1 MTKADRETLT
11 DLRDAV
17 GEISDDL
24 ESAMDDLKELRER
37 IEALRE
43 QKRWRVEAIKFIKA
57 GKPVTQ

>member
-17 GEISDDL
+17 AEINDDL
-24 ESAMDDLKELRER
+24 ESAMDDLVELKAR

-43 QKRWRVEAIKFIKA
+43 QKAWRVEAIKFLKA
-57 GKPVTQ
+57 KPVTQ

>member
-17 GEISDDL
+17 AEIGDELASKKD
-24 ESAMDDLKELRER
+24 ELRELLAE
-37 IEALRE
+37 IEALKE
-43 QKRWRVEAIKFIKA
+43 AKAWRVEAIKFIKA

>member
-17 GEISDDL
+17 AEINDEL
-24 ESAMDDLKELRER
+24 ESAMDDLVELKAR

-43 QKRWRVEAIKFIKA
+43 QKRWRVGAIKFIKA
-57 GKPVTQ
+57 GKPVTR